1 MALLGTVVNAVAVV
15 LGSLLGLILPRLPE
29 QMSKQVMQGVGL
41 VVAVIGDW
49 DGDAFRAHRC
59 CPRFPGSGG
68 DHRRL
73 RCGLDERLE
82 RLGKWVEERMAQ
94 KSGFASGFIT
104 ATLVFCVGPMA
115 VLGALA
121 GGLRGEHELLF
132 TKAMLDGFT
141 AIVFTSTLGVGVLF
155 SAVPILLYQGAMALS
170 AEWITRWFQGPL
182 LDRMLEDLTAVG
194 GIMIIAIGL
203 NLLNLT
209 RIRVAD
215 WLPALPLA
223 AVAAIVYDAI
233 PQL

>member
-41 VVAVIGDW
+41 VVAVMGTGMAMRSEPIVVVLVSLVLGGIIGGW
-49 DGDAFRAHRC
+49 M
-59 CPRFPGSGG
+59 
-68 DHRRL
+68 
-73 RCGLDERLE
+73 GLDERLE

>member
-1 MALLGTVVNAVAVV
+1 
-15 LGSLLGLILPRLPE
+15 
-29 QMSKQVMQGVGL
+29 
-41 VVAVIGDW
+41 
-49 DGDAFRAHRC
+49 
-59 CPRFPGSGG
+59 
-68 DHRRL
+68 
-73 RCGLDERLE
+73 
-82 RLGKWVEERMAQ
+82 
-94 KSGFASGFIT
+94 
-104 ATLVFCVGPMA
+104 
-115 VLGALA
+115 LGALA

>member
-1 MALLGTVVNAVAVV
+1 M
-15 LGSLLGLILPRLPE
+15 
-29 QMSKQVMQGVGL
+29 
-41 VVAVIGDW
+41 
-49 DGDAFRAHRC
+49 
-59 CPRFPGSGG
+59 
-68 DHRRL
+68 
-73 RCGLDERLE
+73 GLDERLE

-215 WLPALPLA
+215 WLPAFPCGCRRNRLRRDSAVVGTAGRSRRAMRRVRIAGSSVLRRIGGRATSFLFLRFDGKGESPRCGILSSTEYRATA
-223 AVAAIVYDAI
+223 AALSVGPRWNRY
-233 PQL
+233 